1 MWVQDVLYASRG
13 YELFSAR
20 VGTGITEWQPVA
32 TFRPPI
38 GRRITAR
45 HRLTSRLFRDGFHAL
60 TILQSGVMVAAVPG
74 AIVRLAPGTQ
84 CFEISYAVRRGTRP
98 LNLCA
103 TPQGRVYWGEYFDNR
118 ERDEVHI
125 YGSYD
130 GGLSWQVV
138 HTFPRGAIRHVHNI
152 VYDRWRD
159 CLWILT
165 GDDGSECRILR
176 ADPDLKNV
184 ETVLQ
189 GNQQSRAVAL
199 IPREEAVYFS
209 SDTPFESNHV
219 YRLDN
224 AGQLEKVADLMSSSI
239 SGGTVGPSLFF
250 STMAE
255 PSKVNPENMVSLCG
269 VINGESW
276 QNLMFWRKDFWPMR
290 FFQYGNAFFPT
301 GENTSGVLA
310 LTTIAVADE
319 DSTTTLWRIP

>member
-20 VGTGITEWQPVA
+20 VGTGIIDWQFA
-32 TFRPPI
+32 ASFRAPI
-38 GRRITAR
+38 WRRFTSR
-45 HRLTSRLFRDGFHAL
+45 HRLSARLFRDGFHAL
-60 TILQSGVMVAAVPG
+60 TILQSGAMIAAVPG
-74 AIVRLAPGTQ
+74 AIIQLAPKSER
-84 CFEISYAVRRGTRP
+84 FEISHAIARGTRP

-130 GGLSWQVV
+130 GGLSWQIV

-165 GDDGSECRILR
+165 GDNGSECRILR
-176 ADPDLKNV
+176 ATPDFKNI
-184 ETVLQ
+184 ETVVH
-189 GNQQSRAVAL
+189 GKQQARAVAL
-199 IPREEAVYFS
+199 VPMEDAVYFA
-209 SDTPFESNHV
+209 SDTPLESNHI

-224 AGQLEKVADLMSSSI
+224 AGRIERAAELMSSSI
-239 SGGTVGPSLFF
+239 YGCGLGSSLFF

-255 PSKVNPENMVSLCG
+255 PSAVNSQKVVGLYG
-269 VINGESW
+269 AIDGESW
-276 QNLMFWRKDFWPMR
+276 QNLMFWRKDIWPMR